1 MALSFE
7 KSQMKKRKELLEKK
21 KIIKK
26 ILGET
31 NILIYFTNFIRDLK
45 NKDEVNI

>member
-21 KIIKK
+21 KIK

-31 NILIYFTNFIRDLK
+31 NILIYFTHFIRDLK
-45 NKDEVNI
+45 NKNEVNI